1 MMEGYVDRYGEDDH
15 WDVIATEQ
23 TFNLLISDPRVARL
37 PSGKLKALIRYV
49 GTFDGV
55 YRDTGTGEIFLMEH
69 KTAAGISTAHLPLDD
84 QAGSYWYVATRVLRK
99 QGLIGPRESIAGIM
113 YNFMRKGLPD
123 DRPTNERGERSEEHT
138 SELQSLMR
146 ISYAVFCLKKKN
158 QKN

>member
-55 YRDTGTGEIFLMEH
+55 YRDTGTGAIFRLAH

-84 QAGSYWYVATRVLRK
+84 QHGQYRYVANRVTRTHAQLGK
-99 QGLIGPRESIAGIM
+99 A
-113 YNFMRKGLPD
+113 
-123 DRPTNERGERSEEHT
+123 
-138 SELQSLMR
+138 
-146 ISYAVFCLKKKN
+146 
-158 QKN
+158 